1 MPPFLSSLNAT
12 IDSGDLQDA
21 VDAYLAANPLDLTAH
36 LAAADPHTGY
46 QLESQRGVAN
56 GYCPLDGQGTVPD
69 IRLPASIARDSEAQG
84 YVTTHTNAADPH
96 GDRAFAT
103 SSIATHAA
111 DTTSVHGIADTSVLE
126 TFTTAANRIS
136 DHNSATT
143 NVHGIANTANLV
155 TSSSQRLW
163 PSGNAYVTT
172 NQTPPGGA
180 VDGDYW
186 IAPAT

>member
-1 MPPFLSSLNAT
+1 MPPFLSSPNAT
-12 IDSGDLQDA
+12 IDAGDLQDA

-46 QLESQRGVAN
+46 QLENQRGVAN

-96 GDRAFAT
+96 GDRAF
-103 SSIATHAA
+103 S
-111 DTTSVHGIADTSVLE
+111 
-126 TFTTAANRIS
+126 TAALTAHEA
-136 DHNSATT
+136 DTT
-143 NVHGIANTANLV
+143 NVHGIANTAQLETFTTAAQRISDHNADTTDVHGIPNTSLLV
-155 TSSSQRLW
+155 TTSSNRIFPNPL
-163 PSGNAYVTT
+163 YVTT
-172 NQTPPGGA
+172 DQTEPGGA
-180 VDGDYW
+180 QNGDWW

>member
-1 MPPFLSSLNAT
+1 MPPFLSSPVAT
-12 IDSGDLQDA
+12 IDTGDLQAA

-56 GYCPLDGQGTVPD
+56 GYCPLDGSGTVPD

-84 YVTTHTNAADPH
+84 YVTTHTNANDPH
-96 GDRAFAT
+96 ADRAFAT

-111 DTTSVHGIADTSVLE
+111 DTTSVHGIADTTQLE
-126 TFTTAANRIS
+126 TFTTGAARVS
-136 DHNSATT
+136 DHNALTT

-155 TSSSQRLW
+155 TTTNTKLW
-163 PSGNAYVTT
+163 PNRVFATT
-172 NQTPPGGA
+172 NQTEPGGA
-180 VDGDYW
+180 VDGDFW